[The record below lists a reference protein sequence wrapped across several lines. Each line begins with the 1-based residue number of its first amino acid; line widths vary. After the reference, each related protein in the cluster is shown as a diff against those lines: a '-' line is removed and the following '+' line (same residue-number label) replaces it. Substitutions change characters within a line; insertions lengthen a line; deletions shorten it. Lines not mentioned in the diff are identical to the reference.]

1 MTTALAILGLAIGL
15 VVVAWLGTRMLRSGD
30 MSSSGAA
37 DMFANFIDVFD
48 PSRARADR
56 DLAEEK
62 HKGEVAPSPDPLDTP
77 LVVDLRRGRAT
88 VRRGVRHR

>member
-1 MTTALAILGLAIGL
+1 MTALVVLGLAIGL
-15 VVVAWLGTRMLRSGD
+15 LVIAWLGTRMLRSGET
-30 MSSSGAA
+30 SSSGAA

-62 HKGEVAPSPDPLDTP
+62 HKGEVAPSPDPLHAP
-77 LVVDLRRGRAT
+77 LAVDLHRGRAT